1 MQDYMQLLVCIPFL
15 LVEMGVRYFESERKG
30 WVYNFYSR
38 MGGVQVGGDSLRLGE
53 KALHHKNFSVFQ
65 SILKL
70 STQNVFM
77 ENNHL
82 GFFVL

>member
-1 MQDYMQLLVCIPFL
+1 MQLLVCIPFL
-15 LVEMGVRYFESERKG
+15 LVEMGVRYFESETKG
-30 WVYNFYSR
+30 CVYNFYSK
-38 MGGVQVGGDSLRLGE
+38 MGGVRVGGDFLRLGE
-53 KALHHKNFSVFQ
+53 KALHHKKFSVFQ
-65 SILKL
+65 SILKF